1 MLGQNNPLSLG
12 NLGKFNPVLHWYW
25 VSFDPVITCTHAQT
39 HTQRT
44 ACTCV
49 GGGRAGQT
57 LVVVLSG
64 TQ

>member
-1 MLGQNNPLSLG
+1 MSGLN
-12 NLGKFNPVLHWYW
+12 
-25 VSFDPVITCTHAQT
+25 SFDHLKQT
-39 HTQRT
+39 EQPIGDGTQNTLSTT